1 MSVWLSTIACCVA
14 LFQAPSTPEAARVI
28 VEPSSELV
36 ELDRAIERGA
46 RWLVARQA
54 ESGAFAPL
62 VRADACPVAL
72 TALAAWSLETPEPVV
87 VELGPA
93 RAASDYL
100 VRRRQADGGLYDPA
114 HGLAVYTSGVAARAL
129 RTHALRTND
138 RELLAVANDVEL
150 YSRGRRAP
158 ESAVDAAT
166 TKTVGN
172 GSDAARAAR
181 ELLDGRRA
189 ELDEAERRALD
200 FLARCNGKDGRGP
213 QRLRTPDAATLAEA
227 FGYEDLLPYVYLEV
241 APDQQIARRALAA
254 LQASFTVE
262 RNPDLTQRYGPAGF
276 PDAQGLYYYYLVV
289 AKTLDVHRL
298 ATLDVQ
304 GARRDAVRELIVRL
318 EQLQRADGSWC
329 NVDGRW
335 WEDEPVLTTAYAL
348 LALKHCRRL
357 LASRGP

>member
-1 MSVWLSTIACCVA
+1 MIPMLLSFAFCIAVSQSPVVVESPRPIDAAAQELVA
-14 LFQAPSTPEAARVI
+14 L
-28 VEPSSELV
+28 
-36 ELDRAIERGA
+36 DRTLERGA
-46 RWLVARQA
+46 TWLVARQR
-54 ESGAFAPL
+54 EDGAFAPS

-72 TALAAWSLETPEPVV
+72 TALALWSLEVPDPVV

-93 RAASDYL
+93 RAASEYL
-100 VRRRQADGGLYDPA
+100 ARRRQADGGLYDPS

-129 RTHALRTND
+129 RTHAVRTDD
-138 RELLAVANDVEL
+138 RDLLGVANDVEL

-158 ESAVDAAT
+158 ESAVDVAAADP
-166 TKTVGN
+166 GRAA
-172 GSDAARAAR
+172 DAARAAK
-181 ELLDGRRA
+181 ELLDARRT

-213 QRLRTPDAATLAEA
+213 QRLRAPSELSADER
-227 FGYEDLLPYVYLEV
+227 FDYEDLLPYVYLEV

-254 LQASFTVE
+254 LRASFTVE

-276 PDAQGLYYYYLVV
+276 PDAQGLFYYYLVA

-298 ATLDVQ
+298 PTLDVR
-304 GARRDAVRELIVRL
+304 GARREAARELVARL
-318 EQLQRADGSWC
+318 ERLQRADGSWC

-335 WEDEPVLTTAYAL
+335 WEDEPVLTTAYAV

-357 LASRGP
+357 LAPRGP